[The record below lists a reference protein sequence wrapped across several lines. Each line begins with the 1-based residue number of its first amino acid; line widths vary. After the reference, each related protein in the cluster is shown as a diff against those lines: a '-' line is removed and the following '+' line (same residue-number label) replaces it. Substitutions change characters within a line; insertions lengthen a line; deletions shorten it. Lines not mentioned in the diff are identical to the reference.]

1 VVKAVMAAQ
10 LTGRG
15 IGSIRQLPRAVYS
28 RCCAADA
35 LAPLCMDLEGGLVGN
50 HVEAC
55 QRVLAGLQH
64 SLCEWNNP
72 DHARNREA
80 FVLFGGDVLLLRA
93 LLYPF
98 SRDDGV
104 EKPSSSKVLSVR
116 RDCLSLLREL
126 CSSVPL
132 FPENL
137 AAKPHFIT
145 HLFTFMNNNITFDQ
159 GQKHALS
166 LMFTLINQPL
176 CITHLW
182 NLYVQLLALRR
193 MCWLPGTTR

>member
-1 VVKAVMAAQ
+1 MGSRGVVKAVMAAQ

-80 FVLFGGDVLLLRA
+80 
-93 LLYPF
+93 F